1 MTAFV
6 PVLSNDSLARSQNTI
21 KITLGWTLATAG
33 SGQNVPTFIGTDV
46 PQLLVIPGGSTL
58 PSQATVDALLGVA
71 NDVIVATAF
80 GSTAMVAD
88 NTYGFI
94 LDCNG
99 QIDQIKDVQA
109 YLNIGGTVSVSVG
122 VGTKT
127 ALTNTAFTLTEVY
140 VSPAG
145 NLAGRITATGIS
157 LRTNAGSLVFSMT
170 AKTK

>member
-6 PVLSNDSLARSQNTI
+6 PVLSNDSLARSQNN
-21 KITLGWTLATAG
+21 TLINVGWTLATAG
-33 SGQNVPTFIGTDV
+33 SGQNVPTYIGTDV
-46 PQLLVIPGGSTL
+46 PQIIVIPGGSTL
-58 PSQATVDALLGVA
+58 PSQAAVDSLLGVA

-80 GSTAMVAD
+80 GATAMVAD

-94 LDCNG
+94 LACNG
-99 QIDQIKDVQA
+99 QIDDIKDVQA

-127 ALTNTAFTLTEVY
+127 ALTNAAFTLTQVY
-140 VSPAG
+140 VTPAG
-145 NLAGRITATGIS
+145 NLAGRITAAGIS
-157 LRTNAGSLVFSMT
+157 LRTNAGSLVFHMA

>member
-6 PVLSNDSLARSQNTI
+6 PVLNNDSLARSQNEITI
-21 KITLGWTLATAG
+21 NLGWTLATAG

-46 PQLLVIPGGSTL
+46 PQLLVIPGGSTA
-58 PSQATVDALLGVA
+58 PTQAVVDSLLGVA

-80 GSTAMVAD
+80 GTTAMVAD

-94 LDCNG
+94 LACSG
-99 QIDQIKDVQA
+99 QIAEVNDVQA
-109 YLNIGGTVSVSVG
+109 FLNIGGTVSVSVG

-127 ALTNTAFTLTEVY
+127 ALPNTVFTLTEVY
-140 VSPAG
+140 VTPAG
-145 NLAGRITATGIS
+145 NIAGRITATGIS
-157 LRTNAGSLVFSMT
+157 LRTNAGSLVFHMT